1 MLIAQNVFQG
11 FAVVY
16 FRLQTLIRVELFL
29 VAAYYTC
36 QFRHLVYAR
45 QQQGLIA
52 VCKVTKIDLLA
63 WFMSSWIL

>member
-11 FAVVY
+11 FAVAY
-16 FRLQTLIRVELFL
+16 FRLQTLIRVGLFF
-29 VAAYYTC
+29 VAAYYAF

-45 QQQGLIA
+45 RQQGLIA

-63 WFMSSWIL
+63 

>member
-11 FAVVY
+11 FAVAY
-16 FRLQTLIRVELFL
+16 FRLQTLIRAGLFF
-29 VAAYYTC
+29 VAAYYAF

-45 QQQGLIA
+45 RQQGVIA

-63 WFMSSWIL
+63 